1 VKGGIDARFGSLGG
15 PRFQRVRTAHCAA
28 PLVHDASANFADN
41 FVIDWSRK
49 TGDRNLIQC
58 AAFGAAVTSD
68 RYEDITTASG
78 AVLGSVSQTR
88 WGGTA
93 GAGVEYGFTPNW
105 TAAFEYDRLFM
116 GGKNVTYIGPAG
128 IAFANK
134 QLTRDVDLFTV
145 RVNYKFGGSEVA
157 RF

>member
-1 VKGGIDARFGSLGG
+1 MERLRIYRASPCRFGLFTNPFG
-15 PRFQRVRTAHCAA
+15 CA
-28 PLVHDASANFADN
+28 LNNVLFYIN
-41 FVIDWSRK
+41 
-49 TGDRNLIQC
+49 G
-58 AAFGAAVTSD
+58 GAAVTSD
-68 RYEDITTASG
+68 RYEDITTVSG
-78 AVLGSVSQTR
+78 AVLSSVSQTR

-145 RVNYKFGGSEVA
+145 RVNYKFGSPEVA

>member
-1 VKGGIDARFGSLGG
+1 M
-15 PRFQRVRTAHCAA
+15 
-28 PLVHDASANFADN
+28 
-41 FVIDWSRK
+41 
-49 TGDRNLIQC
+49 
-58 AAFGAAVTSD
+58 TSD
-68 RYEDITTASG
+68 RYEDITTVSG
-78 AVLGSVSQTR
+78 AVLGSVSQSR

-145 RVNYKFGGSEVA
+145 RVNYKFGGAEVA